1 MPTEAGTACSVGLGM
16 AFTFIQLV
24 VQGLSHIIPTG
35 GVVWCHAP
43 IGAVDQLITFD
54 GHQCWADDVFDGWWD
69 AEGLHAL
76 QDGRIQLIPIRIV
89 GLLVR
94 NGPPLRLVFNF
105 GHDVV
110 EVFDRQRQLIQ
121 RYFAF
126 IVVHHLSLHS
136 PILWWGRLIP
146 IGVAACAVNH

>member
-24 VQGLSHIIPTG
+24 VQGLSHIVAAG
-35 GVVWCHAP
+35 GVVRRHTPVC
-43 IGAVDQLITFD
+43 AVHQLITFD
-54 GHQCWADDVFDGWWD
+54 GHQRWADDVFNGRWNS
-69 AEGLHAL
+69 EGLHAL

-89 GLLVR
+89 GLHVR

-146 IGVAACAVNH
+146 IGVAACAVNC